1 MLLQLLVFLVAA
13 VGTLALIQYLQ
24 SNESHSSYQPKFHAN
39 QCFNRSGIREPW
51 ETNGPDG
58 IIIMK
63 GYESYLVMFRSEAER
78 RSGGVKLGLP
88 FPMQSFD
95 ESHYEVQCPKE
106 WINHTRRK
114 S

>member
-1 MLLQLLVFLVAA
+1 MGLFLLVTALFLWSAKNWPH
-13 VGTLALIQYLQ
+13 QKFP
-24 SNESHSSYQPKFHAN
+24 SSYQPKFHAN
-39 QCFNRSGIREPW
+39 QCFNHNGIREPW

-58 IIIMK
+58 IIVMK

-78 RSGGVKLGLP
+78 RSLGEKVGSP
-88 FPMQSFD
+88 FSIEWFD
-95 ESHYEVQCPKE
+95 ESHYEVKCPDE